1 MEISEW
7 YRGRSVTL
15 ADLLHMP
22 IGYISALNK
31 LSYEQSK
38 DKALAEK
45 RAAQH
50 AEDAMVDHIG

>member
-1 MEISEW
+1 
-7 YRGRSVTL
+7 
-15 ADLLHMP
+15 MP